1 MNYTKEVFRILNGDF
16 ISANDPDERM
26 SLIYKDIDNH
36 FDEYNDY
43 FSQEGLMIERG
54 NGYFYFVNTEENN
67 TRIKAKLESAVDL
80 LDPLYL
86 LREVYQDIMPNDK
99 IRKTALTAGIN
110 NNPLLKQQLL
120 KRFSGEKSIEDMVQ
134 KGVIDPLEKS
144 GYIQLADEISGEYK
158 VMNAYDYLVQ
168 MANIMTESE
177 YYYEDSVKDND
188 DEDTK

>member
-144 GYIQLADEISGEYK
+144 GYIQLTDEISGEYK

-188 DEDTK
+188 DEDIK